1 MSKKD
6 YYQTLNISKNASEG
20 EIKKAYRKLAL
31 KYHPDKNPGNSA
43 AEQSFKEAAEAYEI
57 LSNPQKRQQY
67 DQFGHAAFEGG
78 QGFGGG
84 GGGMSMDDIFDHFG
98 DIFGSSFG
106 GGGGFGRGRSG
117 RRVRKGSN
125 LRVKLRLSLEDIVNG
140 VQKKI
145 KVNKLV
151 AASGVEF
158 STCSTCNGTGQVTR
172 VTNTILGAMQTASTC
187 PNCKGSGQI
196 ISKRPAGVDA
206 SGLEKKETIIE
217 IEIPAGVEEG
227 MQLSMQGKGNEAPGG
242 GVSGDLIIAIEEI
255 EHEHLVRNGT
265 DLLYQLGI
273 SFSDAVIGK
282 TIEIPMVSGKAKIK
296 IPPGT
301 QSGKNLRLRSKGI
314 PDVNGY
320 GRGDMIV
327 NIQVFTPQKISK
339 EEKELLLK
347 LNESDNF
354 KPKPNQTK
362 NFFDRMKNRFAWFSI

>member
-6 YYQTLNISKNASEG
+6 YYETLNLSKNASEG
-20 EIKKAYRKLAL
+20 DIKKAYRKLAI

-43 AEQSFKEAAEAYEI
+43 AEQSFKEAAEAYEV

-106 GGGGFGRGRSG
+106 GGGGFGRGRGG

-151 AASGVEF
+151 AANGVEF
-158 STCSTCNGTGQVTR
+158 STCPTCNGTGQVTR

-196 ISKRPAGVDA
+196 ISKRPSGVDA
-206 SGLEKKETIIE
+206 TGLEKKETIIE

-242 GVSGDLIIAIEEI
+242 GVAGDLIIAIEEI

-273 SFSDAVIGK
+273 TFSDAVIGK

-296 IPPGT
+296 IPSGT

-354 KPKPNQTK
+354 KPKLNQTK

>member
-6 YYQTLNISKNASEG
+6 YYDTLNLSKSASES
-20 EIKKAYRKLAL
+20 EIKKAYRKLAI
-31 KYHPDKNPGNSA
+31 KYHPDKNPGNKD

-57 LSNPQKRQQY
+57 LSNSQKKQQY
-67 DQFGHAAFEGG
+67 DQFGHAAFNGG

-98 DIFGSSFG
+98 DVFGSSFG
-106 GGGGFGRGRSG
+106 GGGFGRGGG

-125 LRVKLRLSLEDIVNG
+125 LRVKLKLTLEDIVNG

-145 KVNKLV
+145 KVQKLV

-158 STCSTCNGTGQVTR
+158 TSCSSCRGSGQVTR

-187 PNCKGSGQI
+187 PNCKGSGQM
-196 ISKRPAGVDA
+196 ISKRPDGVDS

-242 GVSGDLIIAIEEI
+242 GVAGDLIIAIEEI

-273 SFSDAVIGK
+273 TFSDAVIG
-282 TIEIPMVSGKAKIK
+282 TSIEIPMVSGKAKIK
-296 IPPGT
+296 IPSGT

-327 NIQVFTPQKISK
+327 NIQIFTPQNISK
-339 EEKELLLK
+339 EEKDLLLK

-354 KPKPNQTK
+354 KPKHNQTK
-362 NFFDRMKNRFAWFSI
+362 SFFDRMKNRFS

>member
-6 YYQTLNISKNASEG
+6 YYETLNLSKSASES
-20 EIKKAYRKLAL
+20 EIKKAYRKLAI
-31 KYHPDKNPGNSA
+31 KYHPDKNPGNKE

-57 LSNPQKRQQY
+57 LSNSQKKQQY
-67 DQFGHAAFEGG
+67 DQFGHAAFSGG

-98 DIFGSSFG
+98 DVFGSSFG
-106 GGGGFGRGRSG
+106 GGGFGRGGG

-125 LRVKLRLSLEDIVNG
+125 LRVKLKLTLEDIVNG

-145 KVNKLV
+145 KVQKLV

-158 STCSTCNGTGQVTR
+158 TSCSSCRGSGQVTR

-187 PNCKGSGQI
+187 PNCKGSGQM
-196 ISKRPAGVDA
+196 ISKRPEGVDS

-217 IEIPAGVEEG
+217 IEIPPGVEEG

-242 GVSGDLIIAIEEI
+242 GVAGDLIIAIEEI

-273 SFSDAVIGK
+273 TFSDAVIG
-282 TIEIPMVSGKAKIK
+282 TSIEIPMVSGKAKIK
-296 IPPGT
+296 IPSGT

-339 EEKELLLK
+339 EEKDLLLK

-354 KPKPNQTK
+354 KPKHNQTK
-362 NFFDRMKNRFAWFSI
+362 SFFDRMKNRFS

>member
-6 YYQTLNISKNASEG
+6 YYETLNLSKSASES
-20 EIKKAYRKLAL
+20 EIKKAYRKLAI
-31 KYHPDKNPGNSA
+31 KYHADKNPGNKE

-57 LSNPQKRQQY
+57 LSNSQKKQQY
-67 DQFGHAAFEGG
+67 DQFGHAAFSGG

-84 GGGMSMDDIFDHFG
+84 GGGVSMDDIFDHFG
-98 DIFGSSFG
+98 DVFGSSFG
-106 GGGGFGRGRSG
+106 GGGFGRGGG

-125 LRVKLRLSLEDIVNG
+125 LRVKLKLTLEDIVNG

-145 KVNKLV
+145 KVQKLV

-158 STCSTCNGTGQVTR
+158 TSCSSCRGSGQVTR

-187 PNCKGSGQI
+187 PNCKGSGQM
-196 ISKRPAGVDA
+196 ISKRPEGVDS

-217 IEIPAGVEEG
+217 IEIPPGVEEG

-242 GVSGDLIIAIEEI
+242 GVAGDLIIAIEEI

-273 SFSDAVIGK
+273 TFSDSVIG
-282 TIEIPMVSGKAKIK
+282 TSIEIPMVSGKAKIK

-339 EEKELLLK
+339 EEKDLLLK

-354 KPKPNQTK
+354 KPKHNQTK
-362 NFFDRMKNRFAWFSI
+362 SFFDRMKNRFS

>member
-6 YYQTLNISKNASEG
+6 YYETLNLSKSASES
-20 EIKKAYRKLAL
+20 EIKKAYRKLAI
-31 KYHPDKNPGNSA
+31 KYHPDKNPGNKE
-43 AEQSFKEAAEAYEI
+43 AEQNFKEAAEAYEI
-57 LSNPQKRQQY
+57 LSNSQKKQQY
-67 DQFGHAAFEGG
+67 DQYGHAAFNGG

-98 DIFGSSFG
+98 DVFGSSFG
-106 GGGGFGRGRSG
+106 GGGFGRGGG

-125 LRVKLRLSLEDIVNG
+125 LRVKLKLTLEDIVNG

-145 KVNKLV
+145 KVQKLV

-158 STCSTCNGTGQVTR
+158 TSCSSCRGSGQVTR

-187 PNCKGSGQI
+187 PNCKGSGQM
-196 ISKRPAGVDA
+196 ISKRPNGVDS

-242 GVSGDLIIAIEEI
+242 GVAGDLIIAIEEI

-273 SFSDAVIGK
+273 TFSDAVIG
-282 TIEIPMVSGKAKIK
+282 TSIEIPMVSGKAKIK

-339 EEKELLLK
+339 EEKDLLLK

-354 KPKPNQTK
+354 KPKHNQTK
-362 NFFDRMKNRFAWFSI
+362 SFFDRMKNRFS

>member
-6 YYQTLNISKNASEG
+6 YYETLNLSKSASES
-20 EIKKAYRKLAL
+20 EIKKAYRKLAI
-31 KYHPDKNPGNSA
+31 KYHPDKNPGNKE

-57 LSNPQKRQQY
+57 LSNSQKKQQY
-67 DQFGHAAFEGG
+67 DQFGHAAFSGG

-98 DIFGSSFG
+98 DVFGSSFG
-106 GGGGFGRGRSG
+106 GSGFGRGGG

-125 LRVKLRLSLEDIVNG
+125 LRVKLKLSLEDIVNG

-145 KVNKLV
+145 KVQKLV

-158 STCSTCNGTGQVTR
+158 TNCSSCRGSGQVTR

-187 PNCKGSGQI
+187 PNCKGSGQM
-196 ISKRPAGVDA
+196 ISKRPNGVDS

-242 GVSGDLIIAIEEI
+242 GVAGDLIIAIEEI

-273 SFSDAVIGK
+273 TFSDAVIG
-282 TIEIPMVSGKAKIK
+282 TSIEIPMVSGKAKIK

-301 QSGKNLRLRSKGI
+301 QSGKNLRLR
-314 PDVNGY
+314 
-320 GRGDMIV
+320 
-327 NIQVFTPQKISK
+327 
-339 EEKELLLK
+339 
-347 LNESDNF
+347 
-354 KPKPNQTK
+354 
-362 NFFDRMKNRFAWFSI
+362 

>member
-6 YYQTLNISKNASEG
+6 YYETLNLSKSASES
-20 EIKKAYRKLAL
+20 EIKKAYRKLAI
-31 KYHPDKNPGNSA
+31 KYHPDKNPGNKE

-57 LSNPQKRQQY
+57 LSNSQKKQQY
-67 DQFGHAAFEGG
+67 DQFGHAAFSGG
-78 QGFGGG
+78 QGFGGGG

-98 DIFGSSFG
+98 DVFGSSFG
-106 GGGGFGRGRSG
+106 GGGFGRGGG

-125 LRVKLRLSLEDIVNG
+125 LRVKLKLSLEDIVNG

-145 KVNKLV
+145 KVQKLV

-158 STCSTCNGTGQVTR
+158 TSCSSCRGSGQVTR

-187 PNCKGSGQI
+187 PNCKGSGQM
-196 ISKRPAGVDA
+196 ISKRPEGVDS

-217 IEIPAGVEEG
+217 IEIPPGVEEG

-242 GVSGDLIIAIEEI
+242 GVAGDLIIAIEEI

-273 SFSDAVIGK
+273 TFSDAVIG
-282 TIEIPMVSGKAKIK
+282 TSIEIPMVSGKAKIK

-339 EEKELLLK
+339 EEKDLLLK

-354 KPKPNQTK
+354 KPKHNQTK
-362 NFFDRMKNRFAWFSI
+362 SFFDRMKNRFS

>member
-6 YYQTLNISKNASEG
+6 YYETLNISKNASES
-20 EIKKAYRKLAL
+20 EIKKAYRKLAI

-43 AEQSFKEAAEAYEI
+43 AEQNFKEAAEAYEI

-84 GGGMSMDDIFDHFG
+84 GG
-98 DIFGSSFG
+98 
-106 GGGGFGRGRSG
+106 FGRGGGG

-151 AASGVEF
+151 AAIGVEF
-158 STCSTCNGTGQVTR
+158 STCPTCNGTGQVTR

-196 ISKRPAGVDA
+196 ISKRPAGVNA
-206 SGLEKKETIIE
+206 TGLEKKETIIE

-242 GVSGDLIIAIEEI
+242 GVAGDLIIAIEEI

-282 TIEIPMVSGKAKIK
+282 TIEIPMISGKAKIK
-296 IPPGT
+296 IPSGT

-339 EEKELLLK
+339 EEKELVLK

-354 KPKPNQTK
+354 KPKLNQTK
-362 NFFDRMKNRFAWFSI
+362 NFFDRMKNRFA

>member
-6 YYQTLNISKNASEG
+6 YYETLNLSKNASES
-20 EIKKAYRKLAL
+20 EIKKAYRKLAI
-31 KYHPDKNPGNSA
+31 KYHPDKNPGNKE

-57 LSNPQKRQQY
+57 LGNSQKKQQY
-67 DQFGHAAFEGG
+67 DQFGHAAFSGG

-98 DIFGSSFG
+98 DVFGSSFG
-106 GGGGFGRGRSG
+106 GGGFGRGGG

-125 LRVKLRLSLEDIVNG
+125 LRVKLKLSLEDIVNG

-145 KVNKLV
+145 KVQKLV

-158 STCSTCNGTGQVTR
+158 TNCSSCRGSGQVTR

-187 PNCKGSGQI
+187 PNCKGSGQM
-196 ISKRPAGVDA
+196 ISKRPNGVDS

-242 GVSGDLIIAIEEI
+242 GVAGDLIIAIEEM

-273 SFSDAVIGK
+273 TFSDAVIG
-282 TIEIPMVSGKAKIK
+282 TSIEIPMVSGKAKIK

-339 EEKELLLK
+339 EEKDLLLK

-354 KPKPNQTK
+354 KPKHNQTK
-362 NFFDRMKNRFAWFSI
+362 SFFDRMKNRFS

>member
-6 YYQTLNISKNASEG
+6 YYETLNLSKNASEG
-20 EIKKAYRKLAL
+20 EIKKAYRKLAI
-31 KYHPDKNPGNSA
+31 KYHPDKNPGDSA
-43 AEQSFKEAAEAYEI
+43 AEKSFKEAAEAYEI

-78 QGFGGG
+78 QGFGGR

-106 GGGGFGRGRSG
+106 GGGGFGRGSGG
-117 RRVRKGSN
+117 RRARKGSN

-158 STCSTCNGTGQVTR
+158 STCPTCNGTGQVTR

-196 ISKRPAGVDA
+196 ISKRPTGVDA
-206 SGLEKKETIIE
+206 TGLEKKETIIE

-242 GVSGDLIIAIEEI
+242 GVAGDLIIAIEEI

-273 SFSDAVIGK
+273 TFSDAVIGK

-296 IPPGT
+296 IPSGT

-354 KPKPNQTK
+354 KPKLNQTK
-362 NFFDRMKNRFAWFSI
+362 NFFDRMKNRFA

>member
-6 YYQTLNISKNASEG
+6 YYETLNLSKSASES
-20 EIKKAYRKLAL
+20 EIKKAYRKLAI
-31 KYHPDKNPGNSA
+31 KYHPDKNPGNKE

-57 LSNPQKRQQY
+57 LSNSQKKQQY
-67 DQFGHAAFEGG
+67 DQFGHAAFSGG

-98 DIFGSSFG
+98 DVFGSSFG
-106 GGGGFGRGRSG
+106 GGGFGRGGG

-125 LRVKLRLSLEDIVNG
+125 LRVKLKLTLEDIVNG

-145 KVNKLV
+145 KVQKLV

-158 STCSTCNGTGQVTR
+158 TSCSSCRGSGQVTR

-187 PNCKGSGQI
+187 PNCKGSGQM
-196 ISKRPAGVDA
+196 ISKRPDGVDS

-242 GVSGDLIIAIEEI
+242 GVAGDLIIAIEEI

-273 SFSDAVIGK
+273 TFSDAVIG
-282 TIEIPMVSGKAKIK
+282 TSIEIPMVSGKAKIK

-339 EEKELLLK
+339 EEKDLLLK

-354 KPKPNQTK
+354 KPKHNQTK
-362 NFFDRMKNRFAWFSI
+362 SFFDRMKNRFS

>member
-6 YYQTLNISKNASEG
+6 YYETLNLSKSASES
-20 EIKKAYRKLAL
+20 EIKKAYRKLAI
-31 KYHPDKNPGNSA
+31 KYHPDKNPGNKE

-57 LSNPQKRQQY
+57 LSNSQKKQQY
-67 DQFGHAAFEGG
+67 DQFGHAAFSGG

-98 DIFGSSFG
+98 DVFGSSFG
-106 GGGGFGRGRSG
+106 GGGFGRGGG

-125 LRVKLRLSLEDIVNG
+125 LRVKLKLTLEDIVNG

-145 KVNKLV
+145 KVQKLV

-158 STCSTCNGTGQVTR
+158 TSCSSCRGSGQVTR

-187 PNCKGSGQI
+187 PNCKGSGQM
-196 ISKRPAGVDA
+196 ISKRPDGVDS

-217 IEIPAGVEEG
+217 IEIPPGVEEG

-242 GVSGDLIIAIEEI
+242 GVAGDLIIAIEEI

-273 SFSDAVIGK
+273 TFSDAVIG
-282 TIEIPMVSGKAKIK
+282 TSIEIPMVSGKAKIK

-339 EEKELLLK
+339 EEKDLLLK

-354 KPKPNQTK
+354 KPKHNQTK
-362 NFFDRMKNRFAWFSI
+362 SFFDRMKNRFS

>member
-6 YYQTLNISKNASEG
+6 YYETLNLSKSASES
-20 EIKKAYRKLAL
+20 EIKKAYRKLAI
-31 KYHPDKNPGNSA
+31 KYHPDKNPGNKD

-57 LSNPQKRQQY
+57 LSNSQKKQQY
-67 DQFGHAAFEGG
+67 DQFGHAAFNGG

-98 DIFGSSFG
+98 DVFGSSFG
-106 GGGGFGRGRSG
+106 GGGFGRGGG

-125 LRVKLRLSLEDIVNG
+125 LRVKLKLTLEDIVNG

-145 KVNKLV
+145 KVQKLV

-158 STCSTCNGTGQVTR
+158 TSCSSCRGSGQVTR

-187 PNCKGSGQI
+187 PNCKGSGQM
-196 ISKRPAGVDA
+196 ISKRPDGVDS

-242 GVSGDLIIAIEEI
+242 GVAGDLIIAIEEI

-273 SFSDAVIGK
+273 TFSDAVIG
-282 TIEIPMVSGKAKIK
+282 TSIEIPMVSGKAKIK
-296 IPPGT
+296 IPSGT

-327 NIQVFTPQKISK
+327 NIQIFTPQNISK
-339 EEKELLLK
+339 EEKDLLLK

-354 KPKPNQTK
+354 KPKHNQTK
-362 NFFDRMKNRFAWFSI
+362 SFFDRMKNRFS

>member
-6 YYQTLNISKNASEG
+6 YYETLNLSKSASES
-20 EIKKAYRKLAL
+20 EIKKAYRKLAI
-31 KYHPDKNPGNSA
+31 KYHPDKNPGNKE
-43 AEQSFKEAAEAYEI
+43 AEQNFKDAAEAYEI

-67 DQFGHAAFEGG
+67 DQFGHAAFSGG
-78 QGFGGG
+78 QGFG

-106 GGGGFGRGRSG
+106 GGFGGRGGG

-125 LRVKLRLSLEDIVNG
+125 LRVKLKLTLEDIVNG

-145 KVNKLV
+145 KVQKLV
-151 AASGVEF
+151 AADGVEF
-158 STCSTCNGTGQVTR
+158 SNCTSCKGSGQVTR
-172 VTNTILGAMQTASTC
+172 VTNTILGAMQTSSTC

-196 ISKRPAGVDA
+196 ISKRPSGVDA
-206 SGLEKKETIIE
+206 SGLEKKETVIE
-217 IEIPAGVEEG
+217 IDIPAGVEEG

-242 GVSGDLIIAIEEI
+242 GVPGDLIVAIEEI
-255 EHEHLVRNGT
+255 EHDHLVRNGT
-265 DLLYQLGI
+265 DLLYQLGLT
-273 SFSDAVIGK
+273 FSDAVIG
-282 TIEIPMVSGKAKIK
+282 TSVEIPMVTGKAKIK
-296 IPPGT
+296 IPAGT

-327 NIQVFTPQKISK
+327 NIQVYTPQKISK
-339 EEKELLLK
+339 DEKELLLK

-354 KPKPNQTK
+354 KPKQNQTK
-362 NFFDRMKNRFAWFSI
+362 SFFDRMKNRFS

>member
-6 YYQTLNISKNASEG
+6 YYETLNLSKSASES
-20 EIKKAYRKLAL
+20 EIKKAYRKLAI
-31 KYHPDKNPGNSA
+31 KYHPDKNPGNKE

-57 LSNPQKRQQY
+57 LSNSQKKQQY
-67 DQFGHAAFEGG
+67 DQFGHAAFSGG

-98 DIFGSSFG
+98 DVFGSSFG
-106 GGGGFGRGRSG
+106 GGGFGRGGG

-125 LRVKLRLSLEDIVNG
+125 LRVKLKLSLEDIVNG

-145 KVNKLV
+145 KVQKLV

-158 STCSTCNGTGQVTR
+158 TSCSSCRGSGQVTR

-187 PNCKGSGQI
+187 PNCKGSGQM
-196 ISKRPAGVDA
+196 ISKRPDGVDS

-217 IEIPAGVEEG
+217 IEIPPGVEEG

-242 GVSGDLIIAIEEI
+242 GVAGDLIIAIEEI

-273 SFSDAVIGK
+273 TFSDAVIG
-282 TIEIPMVSGKAKIK
+282 TSIEIPMVSGKAKIK

-339 EEKELLLK
+339 EEKDLLLK

-354 KPKPNQTK
+354 KPKHNQTK
-362 NFFDRMKNRFAWFSI
+362 SFFDRMKNRFS

>member
-6 YYQTLNISKNASEG
+6 YYETLNLSKNASES
-20 EIKKAYRKLAL
+20 EIKKAYRKLAI
-31 KYHPDKNPGNSA
+31 KFHPDKNKGDKN
-43 AEQSFKEAAEAYEI
+43 AEQKFKEAAEAYEV

-67 DQFGHAAFEGG
+67 DQFGHAAFSGG
-78 QGFGGG
+78 QGFS
-84 GGGMSMDDIFDHFG
+84 GGMSMDDIFDHFG
-98 DIFGSSFG
+98 DVFGSSFG
-106 GGGGFGRGRSG
+106 GGGFGGRSG
-117 RRVRKGSN
+117 GRRGRKGSN
-125 LRVKLRLSLEDIVNG
+125 LRVKLRLSLEDVVNG

-158 STCSTCNGTGQVTR
+158 STCPTCNGTGQVSR
-172 VTNTILGAMQTASTC
+172 VTNTILGAMQTSSTC

-196 ISKRPAGVDA
+196 ISKRPPGVDA

-242 GVSGDLIIAIEEI
+242 GVPGDLIVAIEEI

-273 SFSDAVIGK
+273 TFSDAVMGK
-282 TIEIPMVSGKAKIK
+282 TVEIPMVSGKAKIK
-296 IPPGT
+296 IPSGT

-354 KPKPNQTK
+354 KPKHNQTK
-362 NFFDRMKNRFAWFSI
+362 SFFDRMKNRFS

>member
-6 YYQTLNISKNASEG
+6 YYETLNLSKNASES
-20 EIKKAYRKLAL
+20 EIKKAYRKLAI
-31 KYHPDKNPGNSA
+31 KYHPDKNPGNKE

-57 LSNPQKRQQY
+57 LSNSQKKQQY
-67 DQFGHAAFEGG
+67 DQFGHAAFSGG

-98 DIFGSSFG
+98 DVFGSSFG
-106 GGGGFGRGRSG
+106 GGGFGRGGG

-125 LRVKLRLSLEDIVNG
+125 LRVKLKLSLEDIVNG

-145 KVNKLV
+145 KVQKLV

-158 STCSTCNGTGQVTR
+158 TNCSSCRGSGQVTR

-187 PNCKGSGQI
+187 PNCKGSGQM
-196 ISKRPAGVDA
+196 ISKRPNGVDS

-242 GVSGDLIIAIEEI
+242 GVAGDLIIAIEEM

-273 SFSDAVIGK
+273 TFSDAVIG
-282 TIEIPMVSGKAKIK
+282 TSIEIPMVSGKAKIK

-339 EEKELLLK
+339 EEKDLLLK

-354 KPKPNQTK
+354 KPKHNQTK
-362 NFFDRMKNRFAWFSI
+362 SFFDRMKNRFS

>member
-6 YYQTLNISKNASEG
+6 YYETLNLSKNASES
-20 EIKKAYRKLAL
+20 EIKKAYRKLAI

-43 AEQSFKEAAEAYEI
+43 AEQNFKEAAEAYEI

-106 GGGGFGRGRSG
+106 GGGGFGRGGGG

-158 STCSTCNGTGQVTR
+158 STCPTCNGTGQVTR

-206 SGLEKKETIIE
+206 TGLEKKETIIE

-242 GVSGDLIIAIEEI
+242 GVAGDLIIAIEEI
-255 EHEHLVRNGT
+255 EHEHLVRNGS

-296 IPPGT
+296 IPSGT

-354 KPKPNQTK
+354 KPKLNQTK

>member
-6 YYQTLNISKNASEG
+6 YYETLKVNKGASDS
-20 EIKKAYRKLAL
+20 EIKKAYRKLAIQF
-31 KYHPDKNPGNSA
+31 HPDKNPGDKV
-43 AEQSFKEAAEAYEI
+43 AEQKFKEAAEAYEI

-67 DQFGHAAFEGG
+67 DQFGHAAFSGG
-78 QGFGGG
+78 QGFS

-106 GGGGFGRGRSG
+106 GGFGSRGSG

-125 LRVKLRLSLEDIVNG
+125 LRVKLRLSLEDVVNG

-151 AASGVEF
+151 AAYGVEF
-158 STCSTCNGTGQVTR
+158 STCPTCNGTGQVSR
-172 VTNTILGAMQTASTC
+172 VTNTILGAMQTSSTC

-196 ISKRPAGVDA
+196 IAKRPPGVDS

-217 IEIPAGVEEG
+217 IEIPPGVEEG
-227 MQLSMQGKGNEAPGG
+227 MQLSMQGKGNE
-242 GVSGDLIIAIEEI
+242 V
-255 EHEHLVRNGT
+255 
-265 DLLYQLGI
+265 GI
-273 SFSDAVIGK
+273 SFSDAVMG
-282 TIEIPMVSGKAKIK
+282 TTVEIPMVSGKAKIK
-296 IPPGT
+296 IPSGT

-339 EEKELLLK
+339 EEKELLVK

-354 KPKPNQTK
+354 KPKQNQTK
-362 NFFDRMKNRFAWFSI
+362 SFFDRMKNRFS

>member
-6 YYQTLNISKNASEG
+6 YYETLNLSKSASES
-20 EIKKAYRKLAL
+20 EIKKAYRQLAI
-31 KYHPDKNPGNSA
+31 KYHPDKNPGNKE

-57 LSNPQKRQQY
+57 LSNSQKKQQY
-67 DQFGHAAFEGG
+67 DQFGHAAFSGG

-98 DIFGSSFG
+98 DVFGSSFG
-106 GGGGFGRGRSG
+106 GSGFGRGGG

-125 LRVKLRLSLEDIVNG
+125 LRVKLKLSLEDIVNG

-145 KVNKLV
+145 KVQKLV

-158 STCSTCNGTGQVTR
+158 TNCSSCRGSGQVTR

-187 PNCKGSGQI
+187 PNCKGSGQM
-196 ISKRPAGVDA
+196 ISKRPNGVDS

-242 GVSGDLIIAIEEI
+242 GVAGDLIIAIEEI

-273 SFSDAVIGK
+273 TFSDAVIG
-282 TIEIPMVSGKAKIK
+282 TSIEIPMVSGKAKIK

-339 EEKELLLK
+339 EEKDLLLK

-354 KPKPNQTK
+354 KPKHNQTK
-362 NFFDRMKNRFAWFSI
+362 SFFDRMKNRFS

>member
-6 YYQTLNISKNASEG
+6 YYETLNISKSASES
-20 EIKKAYRKLAL
+20 EIKKAYRKLAI
-31 KYHPDKNPGNSA
+31 KYHPDKNPGNKE

-57 LSNPQKRQQY
+57 LSNSQKKQQY
-67 DQFGHAAFEGG
+67 DQFGHAAFSGG

-98 DIFGSSFG
+98 DVFGSSFG
-106 GGGGFGRGRSG
+106 GGGFGRGGG
-117 RRVRKGSN
+117 RRARKGSN
-125 LRVKLRLSLEDIVNG
+125 LRVKLKLSLEDIVNG

-145 KVNKLV
+145 KVQKLV

-158 STCSTCNGTGQVTR
+158 TSCSSCRGSGQVTR

-187 PNCKGSGQI
+187 PNCKGSGQM
-196 ISKRPAGVDA
+196 ISKRPDGVDS

-217 IEIPAGVEEG
+217 IEIPPGVEEG

-242 GVSGDLIIAIEEI
+242 GVAGDLIIAIEEI

-273 SFSDAVIGK
+273 TFSDAVIG
-282 TIEIPMVSGKAKIK
+282 TSIEIPMVSGKAKIK

-339 EEKELLLK
+339 EEKDLLLK

-354 KPKPNQTK
+354 KPKHNQTK
-362 NFFDRMKNRFAWFSI
+362 SFFDRMKNRFS

>member
-6 YYQTLNISKNASEG
+6 YYETLNLSKSASES
-20 EIKKAYRKLAL
+20 EIKKAYRKLAI
-31 KYHPDKNPGNSA
+31 KYHPDKNPGNKE

-57 LSNPQKRQQY
+57 LSNSQKKQQY
-67 DQFGHAAFEGG
+67 DQFGHAAFSGG

-98 DIFGSSFG
+98 DVFGSSFG
-106 GGGGFGRGRSG
+106 GGGFGRGGG

-125 LRVKLRLSLEDIVNG
+125 LRVKLKLTLEDIVNG

-145 KVNKLV
+145 KVQKLV

-158 STCSTCNGTGQVTR
+158 TSCSSCRGSGQVTR

-187 PNCKGSGQI
+187 PNCKGSGQM
-196 ISKRPAGVDA
+196 ISKRPEGVDS

-217 IEIPAGVEEG
+217 IEIPPGVEEG

-242 GVSGDLIIAIEEI
+242 GVAGDLIIAIEEI

-273 SFSDAVIGK
+273 TFSDAVIG
-282 TIEIPMVSGKAKIK
+282 TSIEIPMVSGKAKIK

-339 EEKELLLK
+339 EEKDLLLK

-354 KPKPNQTK
+354 KPKHNQTK
-362 NFFDRMKNRFAWFSI
+362 SFFDRMKNRFS

>member
-6 YYQTLNISKNASEG
+6 YYETLNLSKSASES
-20 EIKKAYRKLAL
+20 EIKKAYRKLAI
-31 KYHPDKNPGNSA
+31 KYHPDKNPGNKE

-57 LSNPQKRQQY
+57 LSNSQKKQQY
-67 DQFGHAAFEGG
+67 DQFGHAAFSGG

-98 DIFGSSFG
+98 DVFGSSFG
-106 GGGGFGRGRSG
+106 GGGFGRGGG

-125 LRVKLRLSLEDIVNG
+125 LRVKLKLTLEDIVNG

-145 KVNKLV
+145 KVQKLV

-158 STCSTCNGTGQVTR
+158 TSCSSCRGSGQVTR

-187 PNCKGSGQI
+187 PNCKGSGQM
-196 ISKRPAGVDA
+196 ISKRPDGVDS
-206 SGLEKKETIIE
+206 SGLEKKESIIE

-242 GVSGDLIIAIEEI
+242 GVAGDLIIAIEEI

-273 SFSDAVIGK
+273 TFSDAVIGK
-282 TIEIPMVSGKAKIK
+282 TIEIPMVTGKAKIK
-296 IPPGT
+296 IPSGT

-327 NIQVFTPQKISK
+327 NIQVFTPQKISN
-339 EEKELLLK
+339 EEKDLLLK

-354 KPKPNQTK
+354 KPKHNQTK
-362 NFFDRMKNRFAWFSI
+362 SFFDRMKNRFS

>member
-6 YYQTLNISKNASEG
+6 YYETLNLSKNASES
-20 EIKKAYRKLAL
+20 EIKKAYRKLAI
-31 KYHPDKNPGNSA
+31 KYHPDKNPGNKE

-57 LSNPQKRQQY
+57 LSNSQKKQQY
-67 DQFGHAAFEGG
+67 DQFGHAAFSGG

-98 DIFGSSFG
+98 DVFGSSFG
-106 GGGGFGRGRSG
+106 GGGFGRGGG

-125 LRVKLRLSLEDIVNG
+125 LRVKLKLSLEDIVNG

-145 KVNKLV
+145 KVQKLV

-158 STCSTCNGTGQVTR
+158 TSCSSCRGSGQVTR

-187 PNCKGSGQI
+187 PNCKGSGQM
-196 ISKRPAGVDA
+196 ISKRPNGVDS

-242 GVSGDLIIAIEEI
+242 GVAGDLIIAIEEI

-273 SFSDAVIGK
+273 TFSDAVIG
-282 TIEIPMVSGKAKIK
+282 TSIEIQMFSGKAKIK

-339 EEKELLLK
+339 EEKDLLLK

-354 KPKPNQTK
+354 KPKHNQTK
-362 NFFDRMKNRFAWFSI
+362 SFFDRMKNRFS

>member
-6 YYQTLNISKNASEG
+6 YYETLNLSKSASES
-20 EIKKAYRKLAL
+20 EIKKAYRKLAI
-31 KYHPDKNPGNSA
+31 KYHPDKNPGNKE

-57 LSNPQKRQQY
+57 LSNSQKKQQY
-67 DQFGHAAFEGG
+67 DQFGHAAFSSG

-98 DIFGSSFG
+98 DVFGSSFG
-106 GGGGFGRGRSG
+106 GSGFGRGGG

-125 LRVKLRLSLEDIVNG
+125 LRVKLKLSLEDIVNG

-145 KVNKLV
+145 KVQKLV

-158 STCSTCNGTGQVTR
+158 TNCSSCRGSGQVTR

-187 PNCKGSGQI
+187 PNCKGSGQM
-196 ISKRPAGVDA
+196 ISKRPKGVDS

-242 GVSGDLIIAIEEI
+242 GVAGDLIIAIEEM

-273 SFSDAVIGK
+273 TFSDAVIG
-282 TIEIPMVSGKAKIK
+282 TSIEIPMVSGKAKIK

-339 EEKELLLK
+339 EEKDLLLK

-354 KPKPNQTK
+354 KPKHNQTK
-362 NFFDRMKNRFAWFSI
+362 SFFDRMKNRFS

>member
-6 YYQTLNISKNASEG
+6 YYETLNLSKSASES
-20 EIKKAYRKLAL
+20 EIKKAYRKLAI
-31 KYHPDKNPGNSA
+31 KYHPDKNPGNKE
-43 AEQSFKEAAEAYEI
+43 AEQSFKDAAEAYEI
-57 LSNPQKRQQY
+57 LSNSQKRQQY
-67 DQFGHAAFEGG
+67 DQFGHAAFSGG

-98 DIFGSSFG
+98 DVFGSSFG
-106 GGGGFGRGRSG
+106 GGGFGRGGG

-125 LRVKLRLSLEDIVNG
+125 LRVKLKLSLEDIVNG

-145 KVNKLV
+145 KVQKLV

-158 STCSTCNGTGQVTR
+158 TNCSSCRGSGQVTR

-187 PNCKGSGQI
+187 PNCKGSGQM
-196 ISKRPAGVDA
+196 ISKRPNGVDS

-242 GVSGDLIIAIEEI
+242 GVAGDLIIAIEEM

-273 SFSDAVIGK
+273 TFSDAVIG
-282 TIEIPMVSGKAKIK
+282 TSIEIPMVSGKAKIK

-339 EEKELLLK
+339 EEKDLLLK

-354 KPKPNQTK
+354 KPKHNQTK
-362 NFFDRMKNRFAWFSI
+362 SFFDRMKNRFS

>member
-1 MSKKD
+1 
-6 YYQTLNISKNASEG
+6 
-20 EIKKAYRKLAL
+20 
-31 KYHPDKNPGNSA
+31 
-43 AEQSFKEAAEAYEI
+43 
-57 LSNPQKRQQY
+57 
-67 DQFGHAAFEGG
+67 
-78 QGFGGG
+78 
-84 GGGMSMDDIFDHFG
+84 MSMDDIFDHFG

-106 GGGGFGRGRSG
+106 GGFGSRGSG
-117 RRVRKGSN
+117 RRVKKGSN
-125 LRVKLRLSLEDIVNG
+125 LRVKLKLSLEDVVNG

-151 AASGVEF
+151 AANGVEF
-158 STCSTCNGTGQVTR
+158 STCPTCNGTGQVSR
-172 VTNTILGAMQTASTC
+172 VTNTILGAMQTSSTC

-196 ISKRPAGVDA
+196 IAKRPPGVDS

-217 IEIPAGVEEG
+217 IEIPPGVEEG

-242 GVSGDLIIAIEEI
+242 GVPGDLIVAIEEI
-255 EHEHLVRNGT
+255 EHDHLVRNGT

-273 SFSDAVIGK
+273 SFSDAVMG
-282 TIEIPMVSGKAKIK
+282 TTVEIPMVSGKAKIK
-296 IPPGT
+296 IPSGT

-339 EEKELLLK
+339 EEKELLVK

-354 KPKPNQTK
+354 KPKQNQTK
-362 NFFDRMKNRFAWFSI
+362 SFFDRMKNRFS

>member
-6 YYQTLNISKNASEG
+6 YYETLNLSKSASES
-20 EIKKAYRKLAL
+20 EIKKAYRKLAI
-31 KYHPDKNPGNSA
+31 KYHPDKNPGNKE
-43 AEQSFKEAAEAYEI
+43 AEQNFKEAAEAYEI
-57 LSNPQKRQQY
+57 LSNSQKKQQY
-67 DQFGHAAFEGG
+67 DQFGHAAFSGG

-98 DIFGSSFG
+98 DVFGSSFG
-106 GGGGFGRGRSG
+106 GGGFGRGGG

-125 LRVKLRLSLEDIVNG
+125 LRVKLKLSLEDIVNG

-145 KVNKLV
+145 KVQKLV

-158 STCSTCNGTGQVTR
+158 TSCSSCRGSGQVTR

-187 PNCKGSGQI
+187 PNCKGSGQM
-196 ISKRPAGVDA
+196 ISKRPEGVDS

-217 IEIPAGVEEG
+217 IEIPPGVEEG

-242 GVSGDLIIAIEEI
+242 GVAGDLIIAIEEI

-273 SFSDAVIGK
+273 TFSDAVIG
-282 TIEIPMVSGKAKIK
+282 TSIEIPMVIGKAKIK

-339 EEKELLLK
+339 EEKDLLLK

-354 KPKPNQTK
+354 KPKHNQTK
-362 NFFDRMKNRFAWFSI
+362 SFFDRMKNRFS